1 MLLALTTGLWLGACS
16 TGNDSVCEV
25 ACHCNDQTQYRGA
38 GFCDRETL
46 TCVSGQA
53 ECEALCEENGG
64 LEQLCSKIKGQP
76 VGHTAPSL
84 ICPGDDPVDRNCD
97 PELDGCAIN
106 RRAGPVDLLGLLA
119 LALPLWRRRRRDA
132 LPRSVER

>member
-1 MLLALTTGLWLGACS
+1 MTLTTGVWLGACS
-16 TGNDSVCEV
+16 TGDDNVCEV
-25 ACHCNDQTQYRGA
+25 ACHCDDQTQYRGA

-46 TCVSGQA
+46 TCVSGLE
-53 ECEALCEENGG
+53 ECAALCEENGG

-97 PELDGCAIN
+97 PDLNGCAID
-106 RRAGPVDLLGLLA
+106 RGASPLELLGA
-119 LALPLWRRRRRDA
+119 LAFALVLPLWRRRRVAQPGGAAR
-132 LPRSVER
+132 